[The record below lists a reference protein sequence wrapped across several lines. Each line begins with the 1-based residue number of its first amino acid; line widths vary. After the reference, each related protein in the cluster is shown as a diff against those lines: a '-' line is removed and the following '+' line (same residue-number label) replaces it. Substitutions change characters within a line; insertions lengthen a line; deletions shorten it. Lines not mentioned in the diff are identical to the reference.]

1 VNSPVEILKQEHQSV
16 LEKLKTLEWAFSNLN
31 RRDEITPKLRELA
44 SFFKVEFWVHFDKE
58 EKALFPEFDNFMPR
72 GVGPIAAMISEHEV
86 LRDTNEQMQEAIA
99 RYLELDD
106 SPETRQAINQYGMHF
121 IEFLRGHINKEDG
134 ILFRMAEMHLTPVQN
149 EKVARLF
156 PEVEKRAK
164 ELASVGSSDS
174 GAS

>member
-1 VNSPVEILKQEHQSV
+1 VNSPVEILKQEHQGV
-16 LEKLKTLEWAFSNLN
+16 LEKLKTLEWAFSNLD

-86 LRDTNEQMQEAIA
+86 LRDTNEQTQAAIA
-99 RYLELDD
+99 RYLNLDD
-106 SPETRQAINQYGMHF
+106 GPETRQAIKQYGMHF
-121 IEFLRGHINKEDG
+121 IEFLRSHIFKEDG
-134 ILFRMAEMHLTPVQN
+134 ILFRMAEMHLTPGQN
-149 EKVARLF
+149 EKVVKLF

-164 ELASVGSSDS
+164 ELASARSS
-174 GAS
+174 G